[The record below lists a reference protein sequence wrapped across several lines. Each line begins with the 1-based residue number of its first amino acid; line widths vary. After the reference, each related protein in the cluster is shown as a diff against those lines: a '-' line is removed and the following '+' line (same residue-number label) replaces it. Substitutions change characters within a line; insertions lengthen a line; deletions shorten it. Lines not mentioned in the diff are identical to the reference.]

1 MIVGS
6 SHAMSCQVHVVPR
19 HPRACSAPR
28 TDLSP
33 LRPQRAAQS
42 SSAPIYAVSKH
53 PQPLPSPT
61 IHTRINLPASYPV
74 LSYPIPSYPIQVYR
88 LACRPSRWSS
98 PPLYSGL
105 FNAAIDATTS
115 AGARRCQVAS
125 VRFELAPT
133 VTAKTWPF
141 GRSVFKRAWNISRP
155 VLGTAGRTTDNGFHL
170 PSSVWSSPRQ
180 RTNSGGSPTCVPY
193 SLMRRVAM

>member
-1 MIVGS
+1 MPCHVKFMSPADWELARHLEPAYYLRASVAS
-6 SHAMSCQVHVVPR
+6 SVQ
-19 HPRACSAPR
+19 
-28 TDLSP
+28 LSP
-33 LRPQRAAQS
+33 NLCRKQTATAIAIAYHPYTDQS
-42 SSAPIYAVSKH
+42 S
-53 PQPLPSPT
+53 
-61 IHTRINLPASYPV
+61 RI
-74 LSYPIPSYPIQVYR
+74 LSYHIPSNPIQVYR
-88 LACRPSRWSS
+88 PACGPPRWFL
-98 PPLYSGL
+98 PPLYRGM

-141 GRSVFKRAWNISRP
+141 GRSVFKRAWNMSKP
-155 VLGTAGRTTDNGFHL
+155 VLAIVEETTGIGAHL